1 MNLQRELLFV
11 FLIVIVITWNVALG
25 YYMVNYVNEINKVNE
40 CRSLAVS
47 EGNIIQVFGSLRLLL
62 ISLLLIQ
69 GFFSIMV
76 NLIN

>member
-69 GFFSIMV
+69 GFFSIIV
-76 NLIN
+76 NLVN

>member
-62 ISLLLIQ
+62 ISLLLLQ
-69 GFFSIMV
+69 GFFSIIV
-76 NLIN
+76 NLVN